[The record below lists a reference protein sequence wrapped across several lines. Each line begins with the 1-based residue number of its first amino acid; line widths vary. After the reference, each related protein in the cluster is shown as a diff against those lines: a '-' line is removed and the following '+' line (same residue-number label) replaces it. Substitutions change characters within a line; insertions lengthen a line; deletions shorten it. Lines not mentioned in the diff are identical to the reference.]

1 MHGAA
6 SRRMHSSGRVIDAVM
21 IDNVF
26 DKLRIYLFPPVTRR
40 DALEIA
46 AKKMAQADVALICHG
61 RKPPRFHIYNEPA
74 EPCWWIQAPWGDGF
88 SEYALRSSRLILVG
102 RKTGIVHYDGSANDE
117 G

>member
-1 MHGAA
+1 
-6 SRRMHSSGRVIDAVM
+6 VIEAVM
-21 IDNVF
+21 ISNVI

-46 AKKMAQADVALICHG
+46 AKKMAQVDVALICHG
-61 RKPPRFHIYNEPA
+61 RKPARFHIYNEPA
-74 EPCWWIQAPWGDGF
+74 EPCWWIQAPWGDGL
-88 SEYALRSSRLILVG
+88 SEDTLRSSRLILVG